1 MRYIILLF
9 ALMMV
14 GCSAV
19 KVTPATT
26 YMINA
31 MPQQV
36 SAKHADENT
45 IMVLRPETE
54 VFYDTTQMA
63 YSRCPF
69 QRSYYAKN
77 QWAETPSQMLLPLIV
92 KTLQC
97 THHYRAVVVPPFV
110 GNFEYTLNTQIIEL
124 VQDYTSSCHPVLR
137 FKARAQLIGII
148 ESEVI
153 ATRDFCIIIP
163 MRCCTPY
170 GGVIAAN
177 IATEVFLQQLA
188 RFCVAKT

>member
-1 MRYIILLF
+1 MRYFILLF
-9 ALMMV
+9 MLVIA
-14 GCSAV
+14 GCSSV

-31 MPQQV
+31 TPQV
-36 SAKHADENT
+36 ATSHSDESI
-45 IMVLRPETE
+45 IMVLRPESE

-63 YSRCPF
+63 YSRCPY
-69 QRSYYAKN
+69 QRAYYAKN

-97 THHYRAVVVPPFV
+97 THHYRAVVVTPYV
-110 GNFEYTLNTQIIEL
+110 GNYDYTLNTQIIEL
-124 VQDYTSSCHPVLR
+124 VQDYTSPCHPVLR
-137 FKARAQLIGII
+137 FKARAQII
-148 ESEVI
+148 AMKESEVI
-153 ATRDFCIIIP
+153 ATKDFCIIIP

-188 RFCVAKT
+188 RFAVAKT